1 MREYAKTYN
10 EFINEERGI
19 STTHIVNMPNIKP
32 DDRIIM
38 SGDKRIVPRN
48 SNQKMTGYDKDG
60 IGFKPTGLWYA
71 LGTEWID
78 WVRHNMP
85 GWEQQY
91 LHALSINKSKILDL
105 DKYGWDK
112 FENRYGVSNK
122 YYTSKDIVT
131 DIAWDYVQDD
141 GWYGIEIKDPWG
153 DIGSWSRPW
162 DISSG
167 CIWDK
172 RAIKS
177 IKLLN

>member
-19 STTHIVNMPNIKP
+19 STTPIVNMPNIKP

-153 DIGSWSRPW
+153 DIGSWSRTW